1 MYIDFAN
8 FPHYERG
15 LGHTFVS
22 LSDKVGS
29 IFSNLVEKAGLP
41 KNTPIQLF
49 EEVKPTSIDPLKS
62 DQSFKKAE
70 LQHGDI
76 ISFQKVLSKKE

>member
-1 MYIDFAN
+1 MYYI
-8 FPHYERG
+8 RG
-15 LGHTFVS
+15 LGHIFVS
-22 LSDKVGS
+22 PGDKVGS
-29 IFSNLVEKAGLP
+29 ISSILVERAGLP
-41 KNTPIQLF
+41 KNTSIQLF

-76 ISFQKVLSKKE
+76 ISFQRALQKKE